1 MTPLHAIVEA
11 MRERGI
17 EARDP
22 SQLRTDGGLCRFESG
37 GDKRGARNSW
47 LVVFDHGD
55 RCVIAFG
62 NWRTNQ
68 SETAVIGSSKPLTP
82 AERQCMRDA
91 VKAAQRDR
99 DAELARRRSRAR
111 RFANEQW
118 RDARPATD
126 HPYLTRKGIKP
137 CGARVSGVQL
147 LVPMRD
153 GDGVLWSLQRIQP
166 NGSKR
171 FLRGGRVSGLFHT
184 IDSGMDGNTAM
195 MHEALLVCEGFA
207 TGASLHEA
215 TGIPVV
221 VAFSARNL
229 KEAALTMR
237 QTYPDAAITIC
248 GDNDESGIGQK
259 LGREAALAVGGRF
272 CMPPQVGT
280 DFNDLAGDGSNAICE
295 EVTNEQER

>member
-1 MTPLHAIVEA
+1 MTPLHAIVDA

-17 EARDP
+17 EVRDP
-22 SQLRTDGGLCRFESG
+22 SQLRTDGCLCRFEAK

-47 LVVFDHGD
+47 LAVFDRGD

-62 NWRTNQ
+62 NWRTDQ

-82 AERQCMRDA
+82 TERQRMCDA

-111 RFANEQW
+111 RLANELWNQ
-118 RDARPATD
+118 ARPATD
-126 HPYLTRKGIKP
+126 HPYLARKGIKP
-137 CGARVSGVQL
+137 SGARVDGLQL

-153 GDGVLWSLQRIQP
+153 GDGVLWSVQKIQP

-171 FLRGGRVSGLFHT
+171 FLRGGRVSGLFHV

-229 KEAALTMR
+229 KAAAIAMR

-248 GDNDESGIGQK
+248 GDNDENGIGET

-295 EVTNEQER
+295 EMTHEQQR